1 MSFAFSFNAVA
12 SIAFMQLSFLFLMQ
26 LCIKRNL
33 QRPWIFYDPLEKID
47 MLTKGVE
54 KYLAIRDFQFP
65 KMPKMAFSRFSRR
78 CCLMSVTCQVVF
90 LGFVLS
96 QEEPLMFYW

>member
-1 MSFAFSFNAVA
+1 MCSKKDINT
-12 SIAFMQLSFLFLMQ
+12 ILEQ
-26 LCIKRNL
+26 L
-33 QRPWIFYDPLEKID
+33 QRCNDHEEKRRILKQSD
-47 MLTKGVE
+47 TCSTCTKIQHDKGVE

-90 LGFVLS
+90 LGFLLS
-96 QEEPLMFYW
+96 QEKPLMFYW